1 MSADVEAI
9 EGPPLWVKSPYY
21 RKPLKWVGRYY
32 MGDEPRDIFANLVKR
47 IAEKIADIVES
58 DNQVMVIISGD
69 TSTGKSTL
77 ALSIIAELCRIYKY
91 DLNLDDIY
99 IYEPAD
105 LARKLDRGCPNR
117 INWFDEGSVSLNSL
131 ETMTKEGRLFSKFFD
146 SMRLRHYINLVCIP
160 EGKEV
165 QARILKHANLFIK
178 CPKKAPFFG
187 YDNRGF
193 FHTSVKIR
201 YASGK
206 EWDQFTGTGI
216 YPKLPKKLKTA
227 YEDVKRAHNVVFEE
241 EFIKGVLK
249 K

>member
-1 MSADVEAI
+1 M
-9 EGPPLWVKSPYY
+9 
-21 RKPLKWVGRYY
+21 
-32 MGDEPRDIFANLVKR
+32 
-47 IAEKIADIVES
+47 
-58 DNQVMVIISGD
+58 
-69 TSTGKSTL
+69 
-77 ALSIIAELCRIYKY
+77 
-91 DLNLDDIY
+91 
-99 IYEPAD
+99 
-105 LARKLDRGCPNR
+105 
-117 INWFDEGSVSLNSL
+117 
-131 ETMTKEGRLFSKFFD
+131 FSKFFD

-178 CPKKAPFFG
+178 CPKKAPFYG

-206 EWDQFTGTGI
+206 EWDQFTGTCI